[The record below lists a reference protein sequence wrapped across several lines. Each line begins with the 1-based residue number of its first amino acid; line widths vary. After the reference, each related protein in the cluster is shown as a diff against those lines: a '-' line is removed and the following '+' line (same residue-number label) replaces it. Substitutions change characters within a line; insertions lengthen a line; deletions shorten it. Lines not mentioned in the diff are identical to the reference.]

1 MIFLSSFVDRFRT
14 SDKVPNPEKLE
25 LKLIEQQEMGIILYK
40 SLYGAQSLIVK
51 PPLENH
57 FILCFFIALKG
68 Q

>member
-40 SLYGAQSLIVK
+40 SLYGAQRLIVK
-51 PPLENH
+51 PPLENLFYFVC
-57 FILCFFIALKG
+57 FIVLKR
-68 Q
+68 

>member
-25 LKLIEQQEMGIILYK
+25 LKGQQEMGIILYK

-57 FILCFFIALKG
+57 FYFVCFIVLKR
-68 Q
+68 